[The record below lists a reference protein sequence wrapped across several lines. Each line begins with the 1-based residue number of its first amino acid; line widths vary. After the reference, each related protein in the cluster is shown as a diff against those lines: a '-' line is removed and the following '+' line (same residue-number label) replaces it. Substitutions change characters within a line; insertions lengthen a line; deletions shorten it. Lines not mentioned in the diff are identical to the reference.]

1 MIVFGDFRLF
11 VILSFLLGDS
21 RLLFQ
26 GYPGCLSADALD
38 VHPRFVLH
46 TPEQLMTG
54 DLLTEF

>member
-1 MIVFGDFRLF
+1 MIVFGDF
-11 VILSFLLGDS
+11 

-46 TPEQLMTG
+46 KPKQLMTG
-54 DLLTEF
+54 VLLTEF